1 MAIAGLS
8 KGLFSGLEGTFQ
20 NLLQMLPDQIM
31 AANAPE
37 FLKIAA
43 MQQQGKAR
51 EAMTA
56 AVPPSTTVAQD
67 VVQQSVASSGIGA
80 LPTSPAPVA
89 SPPALAAAPM
99 PTAHAASGGVIGLP
113 SSPDMYSDRYYADG
127 GIVAFAEGGST
138 EEEEDEAPNPFVST
152 YRRIINPAYRG
163 VKSFMYGLVPDPD
176 DQAVLDRS
184 QIGAKWYSGPEGTP
198 ATYDYGRKMGDKGS
212 EDISVSA
219 IPSQFLPS
227 MGDIRGGIGSI
238 EIDTP
243 QMEYTPFEPPK
254 EQTRSEVLAQRR
266 QDLQEAGVDPEARM
280 AKKRERVGKLEERFE
295 QESERAPWLALAQA
309 GLAMAQTPGTFGQ
322 ALATGAQTGLND
334 YLRATKDLKA
344 DERELVSL
352 QDALDDAEYAEKMGD
367 VTAVREARARAEEA
381 RVRAAEINFKGR
393 MDVEQYN
400 KSQQFEAEKLK
411 LQEQGRREELAAL
424 QAYRAADIAKEYAKL
439 QATIGQARTEAMA
452 KIATA
457 ANKGALTEK
466 DMLTYLQEESER
478 IKRSPEFKEMFAD
491 REGAT
496 AKEMDVEAFRI
507 AQGNLAGLQVMM
519 YDLQN
524 VRSAMGG
531 LGALQD
537 TSGFTLRPAQ

>member
-1 MAIAGLS
+1 
-8 KGLFSGLEGTFQ
+8 
-20 NLLQMLPDQIM
+20 
-31 AANAPE
+31 
-37 FLKIAA
+37 
-43 MQQQGKAR
+43 
-51 EAMTA
+51 
-56 AVPPSTTVAQD
+56 
-67 VVQQSVASSGIGA
+67 
-80 LPTSPAPVA
+80 
-89 SPPALAAAPM
+89 M
-99 PTAHAASGGVIGLP
+99 PTAYAASGGVVGLP
-113 SSPDMYSDRYYADG
+113 ASPDMYSDRYYADG
-127 GIVAFAEGGST
+127 GIVAFAEGGP
-138 EEEEDEAPNPFVST
+138 AL
-152 YRRIINPAYRG
+152 YRRPDGTGVSGYKNEPEDLQPDFGYGPVLYRRPDGKTVGLYRTDPRKSGVEGDTPFTQARRKELLSDVKDPELSSEEFSGAYNLPQRG
-163 VKSFMYGLVPDPD
+163 
-176 DQAVLDRS
+176 R
-184 QIGAKWYSGPEGTP
+184 GASKE
-198 ATYDYGRKMGDKGS
+198 S

-219 IPSQFLPS
+219 IPSQFMPS
-227 MGDIRGGIGSI
+227 MGAIRGGIGSI
-238 EIDTP
+238 EIETP

-254 EQTRSEVLAQRR
+254 EQTRGEVLTQRR

-295 QESERAPWLALAQA
+295 QESERAPGLALVQA
-309 GLAMAQTPGTFGQ
+309 GFAMAQNPGTFGQ

-367 VTAVREARARAEEA
+367 VTAVREARTRAEEA

-537 TSGFTLRPAQ
+537 TSGFSLRPAQ